1 MIAAVKQK
9 CLSFVLTVYDKLMLK
24 NKQTP
29 DLRLPVKPGE
39 PRLGNKDAKTEVVM
53 YGDYEDPKC
62 RKAFREIE
70 ILLGKYPEH
79 FQFIWRH
86 FPQNKIHQKSQKA
99 AELAVAAGTQDK
111 FWEIH
116 RLLIAEGNKLSFTDL
131 VAYARE
137 TGIYSKALY
146 NALTNNTYA
155 WDVRDSMTSGVE
167 SGVKKL
173 PAVFINGRLIPGDAD
188 LTILEA
194 EILE

>member
-1 MIAAVKQK
+1 
-9 CLSFVLTVYDKLMLK
+9 MLK

-39 PRLGNKDAKTEVVM
+39 PRLGNREANVEVVM

-62 RKAFREIE
+62 RKAFREVE
-70 ILLGKYPEH
+70 TLLGKYPSH

-86 FPQNKIHQKSQKA
+86 FPQNKIYQKSQKA
-99 AELAVAAGTQDK
+99 AELAVAAEAHNK

-116 RLLIAEGNKLSFTDL
+116 RLLIAEGSRLSFTDL
-131 VAYARE
+131 VTYAKE
-137 TGIYSKALY
+137 TGIYSKAMY

-167 SGVKKL
+167 SGIKKL
-173 PAVFINGRLIPGDAD
+173 PAVFINGHLMQEDVD
-188 LTILEA
+188 LKNLEARILE
-194 EILE
+194 